1 MRTINAMIL
10 RFINM
15 RENSTRGGCLMF
27 ALFFLAAIFLMLV
40 CGIATGDMKAS
51 MFIAG
56 AIAVIA
62 VVLGL
67 WVFIANIRER

>member
-1 MRTINAMIL
+1 
-10 RFINM
+10 M
-15 RENSTRGGCLMF
+15 REDSTEGGCLMF
-27 ALFFLAAIFLMLV
+27 ALFFLMAIFFMLV
-40 CGIATGDMKAS
+40 GGVATGEMKAA

-67 WVFIANIRER
+67 WVFIVIGRKK